1 MNSDCSYNSHSPLSL
16 KINRLTLVAV
26 AVCCSLI
33 SIPSYAETSTSVTTD
48 AGTINSKNVARF
60 FQQKG
65 YSPYAGRSYPT
76 HPLWGELHLHTSW
89 SADAIAGGTRVGPDE
104 ALNYAEGKEIKSSTG
119 QAVQLS
125 RPYDWMMVADH
136 SDAMGIMNAVL
147 EGKSSLMT
155 DPVLK
160 RWHKGM
166 QAGGEEAS
174 KVVME
179 MITMQGEGKVPDAL
193 TDKKVQMDTWK
204 DMTSIV
210 ESHNKPGIFTALI
223 GYEWT
228 SNYGGGNN
236 LHRNIVYR
244 DGKASADQVRPLTTF
259 DTELPNQLW
268 DWMQAYEDKTGGQVL
283 AVPHNGN
290 LSNGLMFS
298 TETPDGKPIDAK
310 WAEARA
316 RWEPLYEVTQSKG
329 TSEQHPSLA
338 PSDEFANFE
347 IWDKGNLNVVPK
359 KPGMIEREYAR
370 EALKNGL
377 KLEEQFGT
385 NPFKF
390 GLVGSTDDH
399 TGISSAEENNFFGK
413 FPSSEPGPERSTG
426 NAFDFDGRTVKDWQ
440 LGASGLTAVWAEEN
454 TRASIWD
461 AMKRKEVY
469 ATTGTRMFVRFFG
482 GWDFKPED
490 ALGRNPGAVGY
501 GKGVPMGG
509 DLAAPAEGQK
519 SPSFLVA
526 ALKDSFSGNL
536 DRIQIIKGW
545 LDKSGST
552 HEKIYNVVW
561 AGDRKLD
568 KDGKLPSIGS
578 TVDVANA
585 TWTNTI
591 GAPELIT
598 VWEDPDFDPSLKA
611 FYYARVI
618 EIPTPRWTAY
628 DKAYFADAKFSDEV
642 PMTVTERAYTS
653 PIWYTPS
660 KM

>member
-1 MNSDCSYNSHSPLSL
+1 MTHHYATATSFPIPKLNMLSAVVAACCTVM
-16 KINRLTLVAV
+16 TL
-26 AVCCSLI
+26 
-33 SIPSYAETSTSVTTD
+33 PSYAESVTTD
-48 AGTINSKNVARF
+48 AGSIDSKQVARF

-65 YSPYAGRSYPT
+65 YSPYAGRAYST
-76 HPLWGELHLHTSW
+76 RPLWGELHLHTSW
-89 SADAIAGGTRVGPDE
+89 SADAIAAGTRVGPDE
-104 ALNYAEGKEIKSSTG
+104 ALRYAEGKEITSSTG
-119 QAVQLS
+119 QAVRLS

-136 SDAMGIMNAVL
+136 SDAMGVMSAVL

-155 DPVLK
+155 DPTLK
-160 RWHKGM
+160 RWHEGM
-166 QAGGEEAS
+166 QAGGEDAS

-179 MITMQGEGKVPDAL
+179 IITLQGQGKLPEAM
-193 TDKKVQMDTWK
+193 TDTKVQMDTWK
-204 DMTSIV
+204 DMTEIV
-210 ESHNKPGIFTALI
+210 ESHNKPGTFTALI

-244 DGKASADQVRPLTTF
+244 DGKALADQVRPLTTF
-259 DTELPNQLW
+259 DTEIPNQLW
-268 DWMQAYEDKTGGQVL
+268 DWMQGYEEKTGGQVL

-338 PSDEFANFE
+338 PADEFANFE

-359 KPGMIEREYAR
+359 EPGMIEREYAR

-377 KLEEQFGT
+377 KLEEEFGT

-413 FPSSEPGPERSTG
+413 FPASEPSAERSTG
-426 NAFDFDGRTVKDWQ
+426 NAFDFEGRTVKDWQ

-469 ATTGTRMFVRFFG
+469 ATTGTRMLVRFFG

-490 ALGRNPGAVGY
+490 VLSRNPGAVGY

-509 DLAAPAEGQK
+509 DLTTPDNGAKA
-519 SPSFLVA
+519 PSFLVA

-545 LDKSGST
+545 LDKAGKPQ
-552 HEKIYNVVW
+552 EKVYNVVW
-561 AGDRKLD
+561 SGDRKLD
-568 KDGKLPSIGS
+568 KDGNLPSIGN

-591 GAPELIT
+591 GSSELIA
-598 VWEDPDFDPSLKA
+598 VWQDPDFDPSFKA

-660 KM
+660 KQ

>member
-1 MNSDCSYNSHSPLSL
+1 MTHHYATATSFPIPKLNMLSAVVAACCTVM
-16 KINRLTLVAV
+16 TL
-26 AVCCSLI
+26 
-33 SIPSYAETSTSVTTD
+33 PSYAESVTTD
-48 AGTINSKNVARF
+48 AGSIDSKQVARF

-65 YSPYAGRSYPT
+65 YSPYAGRAYST
-76 HPLWGELHLHTSW
+76 RPLWGELHLHTSW
-89 SADAIAGGTRVGPDE
+89 SADAIAAGTRVGPDE
-104 ALNYAEGKEIKSSTG
+104 ALRYAEGKEITSSTG
-119 QAVQLS
+119 QAVRLS

-136 SDAMGIMNAVL
+136 SDAMGVMSAVL

-155 DPVLK
+155 DPTLK
-160 RWHKGM
+160 RWHEGM
-166 QAGGEEAS
+166 QAGGEDAS

-179 MITMQGEGKVPDAL
+179 IITLQGQGKLPEAM
-193 TDKKVQMDTWK
+193 TDTKVQMDTWK
-204 DMTSIV
+204 DMTEIV
-210 ESHNKPGIFTALI
+210 ESHNKPGTFTALI

-244 DGKASADQVRPLTTF
+244 DGKALADQVRPLTTF
-259 DTELPNQLW
+259 DTEIPNQLW
-268 DWMQAYEDKTGGQVL
+268 DWMQGYEEKTGGQVL

-338 PSDEFANFE
+338 PADEFANFE

-359 KPGMIEREYAR
+359 EPGMIEREYAR

-377 KLEEQFGT
+377 KLEEEFGT

-413 FPSSEPGPERSTG
+413 FPASEPSAERSTG
-426 NAFDFDGRTVKDWQ
+426 NAFDFEGRTVKDWQ

-469 ATTGTRMFVRFFG
+469 ATTGTRILVRFFG

-490 ALGRNPGAVGY
+490 VLSRNPGAVGY

-509 DLAAPAEGQK
+509 DLTTPDNGAKA
-519 SPSFLVA
+519 PSFLVA

-536 DRIQIIKGW
+536 DRIQVIKGW
-545 LDKSGST
+545 LDKAGKPQ
-552 HEKIYNVVW
+552 EKVYNVVW
-561 AGDRKLD
+561 SGDRKLD
-568 KDGKLPSIGS
+568 KDGNLPSIGN

-591 GAPELIT
+591 GSSELIT
-598 VWEDPDFDPSLKA
+598 VWQDPDFDPSLKA

-660 KM
+660 KQ

>member
-1 MNSDCSYNSHSPLSL
+1 MTHHYATATSFPIPKLNMLSAVVAACCTVM
-16 KINRLTLVAV
+16 TL
-26 AVCCSLI
+26 
-33 SIPSYAETSTSVTTD
+33 PSYAESVTTD
-48 AGTINSKNVARF
+48 AGSIDSKQVARF

-65 YSPYAGRSYPT
+65 YSPYAGRAYST
-76 HPLWGELHLHTSW
+76 RPLWGELHLHTSW
-89 SADAIAGGTRVGPDE
+89 SADAIAAGTRVGPDE
-104 ALNYAEGKEIKSSTG
+104 ALRYAEGKEITSSTG
-119 QAVQLS
+119 QAVRLS

-136 SDAMGIMNAVL
+136 SDAMGVMSAVL

-155 DPVLK
+155 DPTLK
-160 RWHKGM
+160 RWHEGM
-166 QAGGEEAS
+166 QAGGEDAS

-179 MITMQGEGKVPDAL
+179 IITLQGQGKLPEAM
-193 TDKKVQMDTWK
+193 TDTKVQMDTWK
-204 DMTSIV
+204 DMTEIV
-210 ESHNKPGIFTALI
+210 ESHNKPGTFTALI

-244 DGKASADQVRPLTTF
+244 DGKALADQVRPLTTF
-259 DTELPNQLW
+259 DTEIPNQLW
-268 DWMQAYEDKTGGQVL
+268 DWMQGYEEKTGGQVL

-338 PSDEFANFE
+338 PADEFANFE

-359 KPGMIEREYAR
+359 EPGMIEREYAR

-377 KLEEQFGT
+377 KLEEEFGT

-413 FPSSEPGPERSTG
+413 FPASEPSAERSTG
-426 NAFDFDGRTVKDWQ
+426 NAFDFEGRTVKDWQ

-469 ATTGTRMFVRFFG
+469 ATTGTRILVRFFG

-490 ALGRNPGAVGY
+490 VLSRNPGAVGY

-509 DLAAPAEGQK
+509 DLTTPDNGAKA
-519 SPSFLVA
+519 PSFLVA

-545 LDKSGST
+545 LDKAGKPQ
-552 HEKIYNVVW
+552 EKVYNVVW
-561 AGDRKLD
+561 SGDRKLD
-568 KDGKLPSIGS
+568 KDGNLPSIGN

-591 GAPELIT
+591 GSSELIT
-598 VWEDPDFDPSLKA
+598 VWQDPDFDPSLKA

-660 KM
+660 KQ

>member
-1 MNSDCSYNSHSPLSL
+1 MTHHYATATSFPIQKLNMLSAVVAACCTVM
-16 KINRLTLVAV
+16 TL
-26 AVCCSLI
+26 
-33 SIPSYAETSTSVTTD
+33 PSYAESVTTD
-48 AGTINSKNVARF
+48 AGSIDSKQVARF

-65 YSPYAGRSYPT
+65 YSPYAGRAYST
-76 HPLWGELHLHTSW
+76 RPLWGELHLHTSW
-89 SADAIAGGTRVGPDE
+89 SADAIAAGTRVGPDE
-104 ALNYAEGKEIKSSTG
+104 ALRYAEGKEITSSTG
-119 QAVQLS
+119 QAVRLS

-136 SDAMGIMNAVL
+136 SDAMGVMSAVL

-155 DPVLK
+155 DPTLK
-160 RWHKGM
+160 RWHEGM
-166 QAGGEEAS
+166 QAGGEDAS

-179 MITMQGEGKVPDAL
+179 IITLQGQGKLPEAM
-193 TDKKVQMDTWK
+193 TDTKVQMDTWK
-204 DMTSIV
+204 DMTEIV
-210 ESHNKPGIFTALI
+210 ESHNKPGTFTALI

-244 DGKASADQVRPLTTF
+244 DGKALADQVRPLTTF
-259 DTELPNQLW
+259 DTEIPNQLW
-268 DWMQAYEDKTGGQVL
+268 DWMQGYEEKTGGQVL

-338 PSDEFANFE
+338 PADEFANFE

-359 KPGMIEREYAR
+359 EPGMIEREYAR

-377 KLEEQFGT
+377 KLEEEFGT

-413 FPSSEPGPERSTG
+413 FPASEPSAERSTG
-426 NAFDFDGRTVKDWQ
+426 NAFDFEGRTVKDWQ

-469 ATTGTRMFVRFFG
+469 ATTGTRILVRFFG

-490 ALGRNPGAVGY
+490 VLSRNPGAVGY

-509 DLAAPAEGQK
+509 DLTTPDNGAKA
-519 SPSFLVA
+519 PSFLVA

-545 LDKSGST
+545 LDKAGKPQ
-552 HEKIYNVVW
+552 EKVYNVVW
-561 AGDRKLD
+561 SGDRKLD
-568 KDGKLPSIGS
+568 KDGNLPSIGN

-591 GAPELIT
+591 GSSELIT
-598 VWEDPDFDPSLKA
+598 VWQDPDFDPSLKA

-660 KM
+660 KQ

>member
-1 MNSDCSYNSHSPLSL
+1 
-16 KINRLTLVAV
+16 
-26 AVCCSLI
+26 
-33 SIPSYAETSTSVTTD
+33 
-48 AGTINSKNVARF
+48 
-60 FQQKG
+60 
-65 YSPYAGRSYPT
+65 
-76 HPLWGELHLHTSW
+76 
-89 SADAIAGGTRVGPDE
+89 
-104 ALNYAEGKEIKSSTG
+104 
-119 QAVQLS
+119 
-125 RPYDWMMVADH
+125 MMVADH
-136 SDAMGIMNAVL
+136 SDAMGVMNAVL
-147 EGKSSLMT
+147 EGNSSLMT

-160 RWHKGM
+160 RWHTGM

-174 KVVME
+174 KVMIE
-179 MITMQGEGKVPDAL
+179 MITLQGQGKIPEAL
-193 TDKKVQMDTWK
+193 TDKKVQMDIWK
-204 DMTSIV
+204 EMTEIV

-223 GYEWT
+223 GYEWS

-244 DGKASADQVRPLTTF
+244 DGKALADQVRPLTTF
-259 DTELPNQLW
+259 DTEIPNQVW

-316 RWEPLYEVTQSKG
+316 RWEPLYEITQSKG

-338 PSDEFANFE
+338 PSDEFADFE

-359 KPGMIEREYAR
+359 EPGMIEREYAR

-377 KLEEQFGT
+377 MLEEKFGT

-413 FPSSEPGPERSTG
+413 FPPSEPGPERSTG
-426 NAFDFDGRTVKDWQ
+426 NAFDFEGRTVKDWK

-490 ALGRNPGAVGY
+490 TLSRNPGTIGY
-501 GKGVPMGG
+501 AKGVPMGG
-509 DLAAPAEGQK
+509 DLTSPDNGAKA
-519 SPSFLVA
+519 PSFLVA

-545 LDKSGST
+545 LDKSGKPQ
-552 HEKIYNVVW
+552 EKVYNVVW
-561 AGDRKLD
+561 SGDRKLD
-568 KDGKLPSIGS
+568 KDGKLPAIGN

-598 VWEDPDFDPSLKA
+598 VWQDPDFNPDLKA
-611 FYYARVI
+611 FYYARVL

-628 DKAYFADAKFSDEV
+628 DKAYFADSKFSDDV
-642 PMTVTERAYTS
+642 PMTLTERAYTS
-653 PIWYTPS
+653 PIWYTPA
-660 KM
+660 KK

>member
-1 MNSDCSYNSHSPLSL
+1 MTHHYATATSFPIPKLNMLSAVVAACCTVM
-16 KINRLTLVAV
+16 TL
-26 AVCCSLI
+26 
-33 SIPSYAETSTSVTTD
+33 PSYAESVTTD
-48 AGTINSKNVARF
+48 AGSIDSKQVARF

-65 YSPYAGRSYPT
+65 YSPYAGRAYST
-76 HPLWGELHLHTSW
+76 RPLWGELHLHTSW
-89 SADAIAGGTRVGPDE
+89 SADAIAAGTRVGPNE
-104 ALNYAEGKEIKSSTG
+104 ALRYAEGKEITSSTG
-119 QAVQLS
+119 QAVRLS

-136 SDAMGIMNAVL
+136 SDAMGVMSAVL

-155 DPVLK
+155 DPTLK
-160 RWHKGM
+160 RWHEGM
-166 QAGGEEAS
+166 QAGGEDAS

-179 MITMQGEGKVPDAL
+179 IITLQGQGKLPEAM
-193 TDKKVQMDTWK
+193 TDTKVQMDTWK
-204 DMTSIV
+204 DMTEIV
-210 ESHNKPGIFTALI
+210 ESHNKPGTFTALI

-244 DGKASADQVRPLTTF
+244 DGKALADQVRPLTTF
-259 DTELPNQLW
+259 DTEIPNQLW
-268 DWMQAYEDKTGGQVL
+268 DWMQGYEEKTGGQVL

-338 PSDEFANFE
+338 PADEFANFE

-359 KPGMIEREYAR
+359 EPGMIEREYAR

-377 KLEEQFGT
+377 KLEEEFGT

-413 FPSSEPGPERSTG
+413 FPASEPSAERSTG
-426 NAFDFDGRTVKDWQ
+426 NAFDFEGRTVKDWQ

-469 ATTGTRMFVRFFG
+469 ATTGTRILVRFFG

-490 ALGRNPGAVGY
+490 VLSRNPGAVGY

-509 DLAAPAEGQK
+509 DLTTPDNGAKA
-519 SPSFLVA
+519 PSFLVA

-545 LDKSGST
+545 LDKAGKPQ
-552 HEKIYNVVW
+552 EKVYNVVW
-561 AGDRKLD
+561 SGDRKLD
-568 KDGKLPSIGS
+568 KDGNLPSIGN

-591 GAPELIT
+591 GSSELIT
-598 VWEDPDFDPSLKA
+598 VWQDPDFDPSLKA

-660 KM
+660 KQ

>member
-1 MNSDCSYNSHSPLSL
+1 MTHHYATATSFPIPKLNMLSAVVAACCTVM
-16 KINRLTLVAV
+16 TL
-26 AVCCSLI
+26 
-33 SIPSYAETSTSVTTD
+33 PSYAESVTTD
-48 AGTINSKNVARF
+48 AGSIDSKQVARF

-65 YSPYAGRSYPT
+65 YSPYAGRAYST
-76 HPLWGELHLHTSW
+76 RPLWGELHLHTSW
-89 SADAIAGGTRVGPDE
+89 SADAIAAGTRVGPDE
-104 ALNYAEGKEIKSSTG
+104 ALRYAEGKEITSSTG
-119 QAVQLS
+119 QAVRLS

-136 SDAMGIMNAVL
+136 SDAMGVMSAVL

-155 DPVLK
+155 DPTLK
-160 RWHKGM
+160 RWHEGM
-166 QAGGEEAS
+166 QAGGEDAS

-179 MITMQGEGKVPDAL
+179 IITLQGQGKLPEAM
-193 TDKKVQMDTWK
+193 TDTKVQMDTWK
-204 DMTSIV
+204 DMTEIV
-210 ESHNKPGIFTALI
+210 ESHNKPGTFTALI

-244 DGKASADQVRPLTTF
+244 DGKALADQVRPLTTF
-259 DTELPNQLW
+259 DTEIPNQLW
-268 DWMQAYEDKTGGQVL
+268 DWMQGYEEKTGGQVL

-338 PSDEFANFE
+338 PADEFANFE

-359 KPGMIEREYAR
+359 EPGMIEREYAR

-377 KLEEQFGT
+377 KLEEEFGT

-413 FPSSEPGPERSTG
+413 FPASEPSAERSTG
-426 NAFDFDGRTVKDWQ
+426 NAFDFEGRTVKDWQ

-469 ATTGTRMFVRFFG
+469 ATTGTRILVRFFG

-490 ALGRNPGAVGY
+490 VLSRNPGAVGY

-509 DLAAPAEGQK
+509 DLTTPDNGAKA
-519 SPSFLVA
+519 PSFLVA

-545 LDKSGST
+545 LDKAGKPQ
-552 HEKIYNVVW
+552 EKVYNVVW
-561 AGDRKLD
+561 SGDRKLD
-568 KDGKLPSIGS
+568 KDGNLPSIGN

-591 GAPELIT
+591 GSSELIA
-598 VWEDPDFDPSLKA
+598 VWQDPDFDPSFKA

-660 KM
+660 KQ

>member
-1 MNSDCSYNSHSPLSL
+1 MTHHYATATSFSIPKLNMLSAVVAACCTVM
-16 KINRLTLVAV
+16 TL
-26 AVCCSLI
+26 
-33 SIPSYAETSTSVTTD
+33 PSYAESVTTD
-48 AGTINSKNVARF
+48 AGSIDSKQVARF

-65 YSPYAGRSYPT
+65 YSPYAGRAYST
-76 HPLWGELHLHTSW
+76 RPLWGELHLHTSW
-89 SADAIAGGTRVGPDE
+89 SADAIAAGTRVGPDE
-104 ALNYAEGKEIKSSTG
+104 ALRYAEGKEITSSTG
-119 QAVQLS
+119 QAVRLS

-136 SDAMGIMNAVL
+136 SDAMGVMSAVL

-155 DPVLK
+155 DPTLK
-160 RWHKGM
+160 RWHEGM
-166 QAGGEEAS
+166 QAGGEDAS

-179 MITMQGEGKVPDAL
+179 IITLQGQGKLPEAM
-193 TDKKVQMDTWK
+193 TDTKVQMDTWK
-204 DMTSIV
+204 DMTEIV
-210 ESHNKPGIFTALI
+210 ESHNKPGTFTALI

-244 DGKASADQVRPLTTF
+244 DGKALADQVRPLTTF
-259 DTELPNQLW
+259 DTEIPNQLW
-268 DWMQAYEDKTGGQVL
+268 DWMQGYEEKTGGQVL

-338 PSDEFANFE
+338 PADEFANFE

-359 KPGMIEREYAR
+359 EPGMIEREYAR

-377 KLEEQFGT
+377 KLEEEFGT

-413 FPSSEPGPERSTG
+413 FPASEPSAERSTG
-426 NAFDFDGRTVKDWQ
+426 NAFDFEGRTVKDWQ

-469 ATTGTRMFVRFFG
+469 ATTGTRILVRFFG

-490 ALGRNPGAVGY
+490 VLSRNPGAVGY

-509 DLAAPAEGQK
+509 DLTTPDNGAKA
-519 SPSFLVA
+519 PSFLVA

-545 LDKSGST
+545 LDKAGEPQ
-552 HEKIYNVVW
+552 EKVYNVVW
-561 AGDRKLD
+561 SGDRKLD
-568 KDGKLPSIGS
+568 KDGNLPSIGN

-591 GAPELIT
+591 GSSELIT
-598 VWEDPDFDPSLKA
+598 VWQDPDFDPSLKA

-660 KM
+660 KQ

>member
-1 MNSDCSYNSHSPLSL
+1 MLSA
-16 KINRLTLVAV
+16 IVVACFTV
-26 AVCCSLI
+26 TAV
-33 SIPSYAETSTSVTTD
+33 PSYAESVTTD
-48 AGTINSKNVARF
+48 AGTINSEHVARF
-60 FQQKG
+60 FKQKG
-65 YSPYAGRSYPT
+65 YSPYAGRTFPT
-76 HPLWGELHLHTSW
+76 RPLWGELHLHTSW
-89 SADAIAGGTRVGPDE
+89 SADAIAAGTRVGPDE
-104 ALNYAEGKEIKSSTG
+104 ALRYAQGEEITSSTG
-119 QAVQLS
+119 QAVRLS

-136 SDAMGIMNAVL
+136 SDAMGVMNAVL

-160 RWHKGM
+160 RWHTGM

-174 KVVME
+174 KVVIE
-179 MITMQGEGKVPDAL
+179 MITLQGQGKIPEAL
-193 TDKKVQMDTWK
+193 TDKKVQMDIWK
-204 DMTSIV
+204 EMTEVV

-223 GYEWT
+223 GYEWS

-244 DGKASADQVRPLTTF
+244 DGKALADQVRPLTTF
-259 DTELPNQLW
+259 DTEIPNQVW

-316 RWEPLYEVTQSKG
+316 RWEPLYEITQSKG

-338 PSDEFANFE
+338 PADEFADFE

-359 KPGMIEREYAR
+359 EPGMIEREYAR

-377 KLEEQFGT
+377 KLSEEYGT

-413 FPSSEPGPERSTG
+413 FPASEPGPERSTG
-426 NAFDFDGRTVKDWQ
+426 NAFDFEGRTVKDWK

-482 GWDFKPED
+482 GWDFKQED
-490 ALGRNPGAVGY
+490 ILSRNPGTIGY
-501 GKGVPMGG
+501 AKGVPMGG
-509 DLAAPAEGQK
+509 DLTTPDDGSKA
-519 SPSFLVA
+519 PSFLVA

-545 LDKSGST
+545 LDKSGKPQ
-552 HEKIYNVVW
+552 EKVYNVVW
-561 AGDRKLD
+561 SGDRKLD
-568 KDGKLPSIGS
+568 KDGKLPAVGN

-598 VWEDPDFDPSLKA
+598 VWQDPDFNPDLKA
-611 FYYARVI
+611 FYYARVL

-628 DKAYFADAKFSDEV
+628 DKAYFADSKFSDDV
-642 PMTVTERAYTS
+642 PMTLTERAYTS

-660 KM
+660 KK